1 MDWLEYENKNNQE
14 FNLKKIDE
22 LKRIEFGG
30 KNKHLIISSV
40 AHKNTDLLKNAIWEL
55 ISER

>member
-22 LKRIEFGG
+22 LKNEI
-30 KNKHLIISSV
+30 L
-40 AHKNTDLLKNAIWEL
+40 EL
-55 ISER
+55 YPHILEGFL